1 MRLGDIA
8 KKSSL
13 KLKMISEEELV
24 DLHKVLLLML
34 DDLIEICKRN
44 NLHFILIGGSAIGA
58 LRDKGFIPWDDD
70 IDIAMPRRDF
80 EKLYKIIK
88 KQYSFK
94 YSMLHPQDKENYGRI
109 LPKIRLKGTEYKTI
123 LEYDLNESGIF
134 IDIYTIENIPDS
146 KIKKWGQGII
156 CMFMGFAL
164 SCRRMAKGYK
174 IFKNYTLK
182 RTSTYESYEK
192 LVEISDAVYIRSNP
206 ILHYKQVK
214 YALEK
219 GKHVLCEAPIAL
231 KTEECRE
238 LFQLAK
244 KNRCTLV
251 EGIKTAYSTAYY
263 RLVLLAKTGKIGE
276 IISVDAT
283 CTSIKKHIP
292 NIDIAWNSMS
302 EWGPTA
308 LLPVF
313 QILGTN
319 YDKVE
324 FTARFLD
331 DERCFDTFSKASF
344 IYPHAVASIKVGC
357 GVKSEG
363 ELVIS
368 GTEGYIYVPAPWWKT
383 DYFEVRFENSSNN
396 KRYFYQLDGEGIR
409 YELADFVKTI
419 EKGKSSLYISEKVS
433 EEISNIMEAFQ
444 VGNNLICI

>member
-174 IFKNYTLK
+174 IFKNY
-182 RTSTYESYEK
+182 
-192 LVEISDAVYIRSNP
+192 
-206 ILHYKQVK
+206 
-214 YALEK
+214 
-219 GKHVLCEAPIAL
+219 
-231 KTEECRE
+231 
-238 LFQLAK
+238 
-244 KNRCTLV
+244 
-251 EGIKTAYSTAYY
+251 
-263 RLVLLAKTGKIGE
+263 
-276 IISVDAT
+276 
-283 CTSIKKHIP
+283 
-292 NIDIAWNSMS
+292 
-302 EWGPTA
+302 
-308 LLPVF
+308 
-313 QILGTN
+313 
-319 YDKVE
+319 
-324 FTARFLD
+324 
-331 DERCFDTFSKASF
+331 
-344 IYPHAVASIKVGC
+344 
-357 GVKSEG
+357 
-363 ELVIS
+363 
-368 GTEGYIYVPAPWWKT
+368 
-383 DYFEVRFENSSNN
+383 
-396 KRYFYQLDGEGIR
+396 
-409 YELADFVKTI
+409 
-419 EKGKSSLYISEKVS
+419 
-433 EEISNIMEAFQ
+433 
-444 VGNNLICI
+444 

>member
-174 IFKNYTLK
+174 IFKNYQNGISFKVKALIGSDEESNTRFMMWALALKNFKENPLIGIGWNGYKYQFYHFLYNPAVRAERYAYLNAHNVYLQLLCETGILGFLIFMSGAIELFVRTLK
-182 RTSTYESYEK
+182 
-192 LVEISDAVYIRSNP
+192 L
-206 ILHYKQVK
+206 L
-214 YALEK
+214 
-219 GKHVLCEAPIAL
+219 
-231 KTEECRE
+231 
-238 LFQLAK
+238 K
-244 KNRCTLV
+244 KNIRDSFSIGSKGTIFFVLTMQIFFWLYSLTGNCLYDTMFGFYSVSIGFVLGYLV
-251 EGIKTAYSTAYY
+251 QKKNIK
-263 RLVLLAKTGKIGE
+263 
-276 IISVDAT
+276 
-283 CTSIKKHIP
+283 
-292 NIDIAWNSMS
+292 
-302 EWGPTA
+302 
-308 LLPVF
+308 
-313 QILGTN
+313 
-319 YDKVE
+319 
-324 FTARFLD
+324 
-331 DERCFDTFSKASF
+331 
-344 IYPHAVASIKVGC
+344 
-357 GVKSEG
+357 
-363 ELVIS
+363 
-368 GTEGYIYVPAPWWKT
+368 
-383 DYFEVRFENSSNN
+383 
-396 KRYFYQLDGEGIR
+396 
-409 YELADFVKTI
+409 
-419 EKGKSSLYISEKVS
+419 
-433 EEISNIMEAFQ
+433 EEIYNEKDRNI
-444 VGNNLICI
+444 NIS

>member
-174 IFKNYTLK
+174 IFKNYQNG
-182 RTSTYESYEK
+182 
-192 LVEISDAVYIRSNP
+192 ISFKVKALIGC
-206 ILHYKQVK
+206 ILSF
-214 YALEK
+214 
-219 GKHVLCEAPIAL
+219 GS
-231 KTEECRE
+231 
-238 LFQLAK
+238 
-244 KNRCTLV
+244 
-251 EGIKTAYSTAYY
+251 IKS
-263 RLVLLAKTGKIGE
+263 
-276 IISVDAT
+276 IISQ
-283 CTSIKKHIP
+283 SF
-292 NIDIAWNSMS
+292 S
-302 EWGPTA
+302 EFE
-308 LLPVF
+308 L
-313 QILGTN
+313 ILVVN
-319 YDKVE
+319 
-324 FTARFLD
+324 
-331 DERCFDTFSKASF
+331 AS
-344 IYPHAVASIKVGC
+344 G
-357 GVKSEG
+357 
-363 ELVIS
+363 
-368 GTEGYIYVPAPWWKT
+368 
-383 DYFEVRFENSSNN
+383 
-396 KRYFYQLDGEGIR
+396 DGS
-409 YELADFVKTI
+409 YK
-419 EKGKSSLYISEKVS
+419 
-433 EEISNIMEAFQ
+433 
-444 VGNNLICI
+444 ICKYN